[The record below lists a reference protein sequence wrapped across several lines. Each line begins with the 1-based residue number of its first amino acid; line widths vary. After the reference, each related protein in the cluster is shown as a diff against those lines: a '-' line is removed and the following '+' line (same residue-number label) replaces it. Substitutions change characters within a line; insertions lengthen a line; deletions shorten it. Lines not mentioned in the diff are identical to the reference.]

1 MNIRTV
7 LKYIVLLILAAITLT
22 TGKLQAQLDEEYET
36 SLLLE
41 EEEDKDV
48 FNTVFKP
55 IIGIGEGMFT
65 FLGDVKS
72 NKPFTPINGYYGTK
86 AVISR
91 TLGKSFEFDLFFIF
105 GHLGGAQNGYTTETT
120 PNPEAPN

>member
-1 MNIRTV
+1 MKASIFF
-7 LKYIVLLILAAITLT
+7 KYILGIALCCFILFPIDLFS
-22 TGKLQAQLDEEYET
+22 QLDEEYET
-36 SLLLE
+36 TLLLE
-41 EEEDKDV
+41 EEDETDV